1 MKKFII
7 LMLVMIFLLTFVATS
22 FAAERYAMVV
32 FLKGSEFFNWAYKG
46 MIDAAEMLDPS
57 IEVELQ
63 GPSTWDAALEARAI
77 EQLIAK
83 GVNGVIV
90 TAGEASA
97 LVPAI
102 NKAID
107 AKIPVITFDSDA
119 PASKRLSFVGTN
131 NYNAGYV
138 AGKAISEWLG
148 GKGKIGIST
157 FPGPTHLAERVKGFT
172 AALAEGIEIVAIVN
186 DEGGVVMAETQLT
199 AMLQANPDIDGIF
212 AAHGNPGPGACAAV
226 RNLGRQGKVEIM
238 GFDFGMPNIELI
250 EKGEM
255 RGTVGQDPY
264 LMGFMSMILAYNANH
279 PTEITAQRPP
289 FGHVPPLVDTGVS
302 IIYKENIG
310 KYMSPPKL

>member
-1 MKKFII
+1 
-7 LMLVMIFLLTFVATS
+7 
-22 FAAERYAMVV
+22 
-32 FLKGSEFFNWAYKG
+32 
-46 MIDAAEMLDPS
+46 
-57 IEVELQ
+57 
-63 GPSTWDAALEARAI
+63 
-77 EQLIAK
+77 
-83 GVNGVIV
+83 
-90 TAGEASA
+90 
-97 LVPAI
+97 
-102 NKAID
+102 
-107 AKIPVITFDSDA
+107 
-119 PASKRLSFVGTN
+119 
-131 NYNAGYV
+131 
-138 AGKAISEWLG
+138 
-148 GKGKIGIST
+148 
-157 FPGPTHLAERVKGFT
+157 
-172 AALAEGIEIVAIVN
+172 
-186 DEGGVVMAETQLT
+186 MAETQLT

-226 RNLGRQGKVEIM
+226 RNLGMQGKVEIM